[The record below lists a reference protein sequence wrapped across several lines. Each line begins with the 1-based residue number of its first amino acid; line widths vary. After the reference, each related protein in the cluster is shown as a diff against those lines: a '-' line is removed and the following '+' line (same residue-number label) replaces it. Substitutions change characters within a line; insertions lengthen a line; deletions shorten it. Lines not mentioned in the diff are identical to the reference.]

1 MDKNEI
7 IKYWETLAEND
18 VAVMQHLF
26 DSKDFNY
33 CLYIGHLVL
42 EKILKAHYVKAIDDV
57 PPRTHDLVKLA
68 SKSGIELTDD
78 FTNKLLLIN
87 TFNIEARYPDEKF
100 SFYKMCTREFTEIQ
114 KSQIMEIYLWLKSQ
128 L

>member
-26 DSKDFNY
+26 DSRDFNY

-42 EKILKAHYVKAIDDV
+42 EKILKAHFVKANDDV

-100 SFYKMCTREFTEIQ
+100 SFYKMCTREFADIQ